1 MIGSRHMQWT
11 EICLCLISLTFSS
24 SAVGVE
30 VMPSDTLTHRHA
42 HKEDEP
48 EQLCFWPVVLGVV
61 TAELCQNEE
70 GDGIMSKM
78 VEDLDEVKWIFL
90 ILLLAH

>member
-1 MIGSRHMQWT
+1 MHTRINQN
-11 EICLCLISLTFSS
+11 SS
-24 SAVGVE
+24 VS
-30 VMPSDTLTHRHA
+30 
-42 HKEDEP
+42 
-48 EQLCFWPVVLGVV
+48 VVVGVV

-90 ILLLAH
+90 ILLLSH